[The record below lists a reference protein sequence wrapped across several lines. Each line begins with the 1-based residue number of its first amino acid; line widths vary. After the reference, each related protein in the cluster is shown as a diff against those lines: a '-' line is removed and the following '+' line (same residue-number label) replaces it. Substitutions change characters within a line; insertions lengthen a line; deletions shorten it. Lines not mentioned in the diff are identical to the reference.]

1 MPNDNITIQEAE
13 LEDAQQLRQFLQK
26 ISQET
31 DFITETEN
39 ISQATEHEIAD
50 FIFNQSQEIS
60 SICLLLKV
68 EEEIAGLVNITAGSL
83 PSNAHIGELF
93 IAVSKKYQGFGLG
106 SELMTLAMEWAEQTP
121 ELLKIAFEVQV
132 RNEVALK
139 LYQGFDFDIE
149 GRRKMGIQS
158 KDGEL
163 LDVYLMGKCLTNN
176 K

>member
-83 PSNAHIGELF
+83 LVTRILVNSSLP
-93 IAVSKKYQGFGLG
+93 
-106 SELMTLAMEWAEQTP
+106 
-121 ELLKIAFEVQV
+121 
-132 RNEVALK
+132 
-139 LYQGFDFDIE
+139 
-149 GRRKMGIQS
+149 
-158 KDGEL
+158 
-163 LDVYLMGKCLTNN
+163 
-176 K
+176 

>member
-1 MPNDNITIQEAE
+1 MSSYNISIQEAE
-13 LEDAQQLRQFLQK
+13 VEDAPQLRQFFQR

-31 DFITETEN
+31 DFITETES
-39 ISQATEHEIAD
+39 ISQANEQEIVD
-50 FIFNQSQEIS
+50 FITRQSQEIS

-68 EEEIAGLVNITAGSL
+68 EEEIAGLVNISAGSL
-83 PSNAHIGELF
+83 FSNAHIGELF
-93 IAVSKKYQGFGLG
+93 IVISKKYQGFGLG
-106 SELMTLAMEWAEQTP
+106 RELMTLAMDWAEQTP

-132 RNEVALK
+132 RNEVALN
-139 LYQGFDFDIE
+139 LYQAFDFDIE
-149 GRRKMGIQS
+149 GRRKMGIKS